1 MAERGK
7 GTGMVFEFE
16 VMAANGAPM
25 PDGLSAADT
34 AAYQAL
40 AHLYARYRAGFIERA
55 SAAAEKRKI
64 LRAWESQKSSEKL
77 TEYHVAL
84 TVATEGA
91 KSAFLKN
98 PTIEN
103 AEKLIRVLD
112 GMERPVVK

>member
-1 MAERGK
+1 
-7 GTGMVFEFE
+7 MVYPYENQ
-16 VMAANGAPM
+16 AANGSPM

-40 AHLYARYRAGFIERA
+40 AHLYARYRLGHIERS
-55 SAAAEKRKI
+55 SAAVEKRKI
-64 LRAWESQKSSEKL
+64 LRAWEAGKNSEKL

-98 PTIEN
+98 PTVEN

-112 GMERPVVK
+112 GMERPVV

>member
-1 MAERGK
+1 MAERNK
-7 GTGMVFEFE
+7 STGMVFEFE
-16 VMAANGAPM
+16 VEAASGAPM

-40 AHLYARYRAGFIERA
+40 AHLYARYRLGHIERT
-55 SAAAEKRKI
+55 SAASEKRKI
-64 LRAWESQKSSEKL
+64 LRAWEAGKNSEKL
-77 TEYHVAL
+77 TEYHVAV
-84 TVATEGA
+84 TVATEWA

-98 PTIEN
+98 KTIEN